1 MEFKNAIWT
10 AISAVVCFFLLTA
23 TACKKT
29 TAPTSD
35 AVYQTSPAFS
45 AEELKQQ
52 RLSWNLKT
60 LVEPYEH
67 AGFTSSKWDAS
78 AELALT
84 EFARARAG
92 ILNENEPWAQ
102 IISTNAAAAVRSGCD
117 DPMIA
122 YLYTRLS
129 LSQTNSRERFS
140 EAFNSAARNM
150 QETSYP
156 NIRKFYACFRAG
168 DQIEY
173 TWGTNRPAEMN
184 YFWDLA
190 ITNLGIALQDQSTPV
205 AEVDDAC
212 NEAADKLL
220 SNRQTRDV
228 FYYQVEA
235 PLFNHWTNADVS
247 WLLRGQYCIDCA
259 WAARGGGYGNTV
271 TPEGWK
277 LFSEHLKGAEDA
289 LTRAWAMNPRDA
301 RIPTKML
308 TVELGQGQGRQR
320 MELWFNRAMAIN
332 TNDYDACSAKLY
344 YLEPKWYGSTEAML
358 EFGRQCA
365 TNKAWGGHIPLI
377 LLDAHKSIQRQY
389 VNDSQKTN
397 YWKQPEVWTDLK
409 TAFGRFFE
417 LNPDAT
423 GWYHDYAWY
432 AYQAGQWDTL
442 NKIIPKLG
450 PINYSFFGG
459 TNEFNKM
466 VQLAKEHAS
475 NPR

>member
-1 MEFKNAIWT
+1 
-10 AISAVVCFFLLTA
+10 
-23 TACKKT
+23 
-29 TAPTSD
+29 
-35 AVYQTSPAFS
+35 
-45 AEELKQQ
+45 
-52 RLSWNLKT
+52 
-60 LVEPYEH
+60 
-67 AGFTSSKWDAS
+67 
-78 AELALT
+78 
-84 EFARARAG
+84 
-92 ILNENEPWAQ
+92 
-102 IISTNAAAAVRSGCD
+102 
-117 DPMIA
+117 
-122 YLYTRLS
+122 
-129 LSQTNSRERFS
+129 
-140 EAFNSAARNM
+140 
-150 QETSYP
+150 
-156 NIRKFYACFRAG
+156 
-168 DQIEY
+168 
-173 TWGTNRPAEMN
+173 
-184 YFWDLA
+184 
-190 ITNLGIALQDQSTPV
+190 
-205 AEVDDAC
+205 
-212 NEAADKLL
+212 
-220 SNRQTRDV
+220 
-228 FYYQVEA
+228 
-235 PLFNHWTNADVS
+235 
-247 WLLRGQYCIDCA
+247 
-259 WAARGGGYGNTV
+259 
-271 TPEGWK
+271 
-277 LFSEHLKGAEDA
+277 
-289 LTRAWAMNPRDA
+289 MNPRDA